1 MAGPTTVLILERS
14 QTFAMYLAVL
24 LRRMGLQ
31 SLVVTSLAAA
41 RTVLARG
48 GINVVLVGE
57 PDDDGPLSTAV
68 QTLAKASPGSCVPVV
83 VIALHDDDAERQA
96 CLRAGCQAF
105 LVRPVQPRQLHQA
118 LYAKLA
124 VTGAGRQHLR
134 SSVGIDV
141 EVQVEGE
148 ERRSLRLLSLSRGG
162 ALIAHRHAV
171 PVGTRVFLALP
182 LADALLPMTGSV
194 IYNRRDIDART
205 SCAFAMLFHRESLDY
220 GERIDSFLE
229 ALLQKECGP
238 DTGGG
243 AVG

>member
-1 MAGPTTVLILERS
+1 
-14 QTFAMYLAVL
+14 
-24 LRRMGLQ
+24 
-31 SLVVTSLAAA
+31 
-41 RTVLARG
+41 
-48 GINVVLVGE
+48 VVLVGK

-68 QTLAKASPGSCVPVV
+68 QTLAKDSRGSCVPVV

-124 VTGAGRQHLR
+124 VTGAGRLNLR

-141 EVQVEGE
+141 DVQVEGE

-162 ALIAHRHAV
+162 ALIAYSHAV

-194 IYNRRDIDART
+194 IYNRRDVDERT

-220 GERIDSFLE
+220 GERIDSFLD

-238 DTGGG
+238 DTGDG